1 MATARKLVQPYTH
14 GPKRKPPAQ
23 VWNIDPMKKGKPPVK
38 VKPKKS
44 K

>member
-1 MATARKLVQPYTH
+1 MALHPKNNLVH

-23 VWNIDPMKKGKPPVK
+23 VWNIDPMKKGKPPVR
-38 VKPKKS
+38 VKPKK